1 MSQSI
6 SQIFLYGTD
15 GNDAKL
21 ENANNKLS
29 FSGVDRYDFDN
40 DVYAKNVKLAN
51 ETDIQNLQNEIDNI
65 LPLSNFAYIN
75 GNDETSQLGG
85 IPFGTGGINTLIQ
98 SQDFFMIIL
107 IKLSK

>member
-51 ETDIQNLQNEIDNI
+51 
-65 LPLSNFAYIN
+65 
-75 GNDETSQLGG
+75 
-85 IPFGTGGINTLIQ
+85 
-98 SQDFFMIIL
+98 
-107 IKLSK
+107 